1 MTDKILTDEDVER
14 LGQALIT
21 MTQEVWVLRDR
32 QRVLE
37 AALEEAGVLD
47 RAIID
52 AYTPDAKLAESLAQ
66 ERQQLIDNILLALG
80 AANDD

>member
-1 MTDKILTDEDVER
+1 MTDETLNDGDVGR

-21 MTQEVWVLRDR
+21 LTKEVWVLRDR

-37 AALEEAGVLD
+37 AALEAAGVLD
-47 RAIID
+47 RAVID
-52 AYTPDAKLAESLAQ
+52 AHTPDAKLAESLAQ
-66 ERQQLIDNILLALG
+66 ERQQLIDNILQALG

>member
-1 MTDKILTDEDVER
+1 MSDRIPGDGDADR

-21 MTQEVWVLRDR
+21 LTKEVWVLRDR

-47 RAIID
+47 RAVID
-52 AYTPDAKLAESLAQ
+52 AYTPDAKLAEALAQ
-66 ERQQLIDNILLALG
+66 ERQQLIDDILHALG